1 MARTSRIT
9 KKMHEALLSIM
20 QEKDY
25 LDITVSDLTR
35 RAGVARASFYRHYN
49 SVADVVDE
57 YIKGI
62 EEDIMI
68 QVVPVMVS
76 GNKDAV
82 IAMLTRIFDVIHTHN
97 HPVLQTLR
105 ENRQFL
111 ISKIHVGPHLLQRYE
126 NLSTHDRFAPAL
138 AFHIILTVGTVWAEL
153 GYNYS
158 SEDVARYTYWYIW
171 RKE

>member
-9 KKMHEALLSIM
+9 QKMHEALLSLM

-62 EEDIMI
+62 EENII
-68 QVVPVMVS
+68 HYAVPVLTS
-76 GNKDAV
+76 DDKEA
-82 IAMLTRIFDVIHTHN
+82 IITMLTKFYDVVRTRD

-111 ISKIHVGPHLLQRYE
+111 ISKIHVGPHMLHRFE
-126 NLSTHDRFAPAL
+126 NLSIHDRMAPVL
-138 AFHIILTVGTVWAEL
+138 AFRDILTIGTNWAQL
-153 GYNYS
+153 GFPYTS
-158 SEDVARYTYWYIW
+158 DEIARYTYWYIW